1 MKIKSLKVQNHYL
14 FKDNEIKFFNE
25 NNEMLKTVVLA
36 GINGSGKTTFL
47 KAIVNILTDKNNQED
62 TKIMLDIDENEEV
75 YLKNL
80 FNVVI
85 ENDKYFNISKPTLY
99 RFEPSSLNYGEKE
112 KPRLVFLPTEINFSN
127 LEVKTRNYKSENNF
141 YCLIDQNI
149 INDVPSYLVSLVNTE
164 IFKYE
169 DLPIKEAIKK
179 ICDEINSIFNL
190 LDMDIEMVGVNKD
203 SNNMPLFKNKF
214 GAEFDINS
222 LSSGEKQ
229 LFLRAMTLKMLN
241 INNSVILIDEPEI
254 SLHPKW
260 QQKIVKVYEGIGENN
275 QIIIAT
281 HSPHI
286 VSSVKS
292 ESLKL
297 LVKADNGIEI
307 LQGEEI
313 NGSYGYPVERVLTE
327 LMGLETP
334 RDSEVQNMIK
344 TLQNLVRDN
353 KYETVEFKALYS
365 EVKGLLGSLDEDIIL
380 LDMGIVRRK
389 GETNAKNKQSS

>member
-190 LDMDIEMVGVNKD
+190 LDMDIEMVGINKD

-214 GAEFDINS
+214 GTEFDINS

-229 LFLRAMTLKMLN
+229 LFLRAMTLKMLD

-380 LDMGIVRRK
+380 LDMGIARRK
-389 GETNAKNKQSS
+389 GEANAKNK

>member
-47 KAIVNILTDKNNQED
+47 KAIVNVLTDKNNQED
-62 TKIMLDIDENEEV
+62 TKVMLDIDENEEV

-190 LDMDIEMVGVNKD
+190 LDMDIEMIGVNKNSD
-203 SNNMPLFKNKF
+203 NMPLFKNKF
-214 GAEFDINS
+214 GIEFDINS

-229 LFLRAMTLKMLN
+229 LFLRAMTLKMLD

-254 SLHPKW
+254 SLHPKKKK
-260 QQKIVKVYEGIGENN
+260 KIVKVYEGIGENN

>member
-1 MKIKSLKVQNHYL
+1 MKIKSLKIQSHYL
-14 FKDNEIKFFNE
+14 FKNNEVKFFNE
-25 NNEMLKTVVLA
+25 NNEMLKTIILSGV
-36 GINGSGKTTFL
+36 NGSGKT
-47 KAIVNILTDKNNQED
+47 ILLELIYNVLLSEINGQD
-62 TKIMLDIDENEEV
+62 TEIMLDID
-75 YLKNL
+75 
-80 FNVVI
+80 
-85 ENDKYFNISKPTLY
+85 NDEKELIKRALGGLLEDNKYFNVAKIDKMVFTPY
-99 RFEPSSLNYGEKE
+99 EWKRDKKE
-112 KPRLVFLPTEINFSN
+112 TPRIVFLPTEINFSN
-127 LEVKTRNYKSENNF
+127 LEVKTRNYTPTENFSF
-141 YCLIDQNI
+141 YIDQDK
-149 INDVPSYLVSLVNTE
+149 INDVPAYLLSLVNTE

-307 LQGEEI
+307 LQVEEI

-327 LMGLETP
+327 LMGVETP

-353 KYETVEFKALYS
+353 KYETEEFKVLYS

-380 LDMGIVRRK
+380 LDMGIARRK
-389 GETNAKNKQSS
+389 GESNAKNK

>member
-1 MKIKSLKVQNHYL
+1 MKIKSFKIQNHYL
-14 FKDNEIKFFNE
+14 FKDTEINFSNVNDE
-25 NNEMLKTVVLA
+25 ILKTIVLA
-36 GINGSGKTTFL
+36 GINGSGKTTL
-47 KAIVNILTDKNNQED
+47 IKLIYNVLLSEINGQDSQIMLSVDEEETELIKRTLGITIENNQ
-62 TKIMLDIDENEEV
+62 
-75 YLKNL
+75 
-80 FNVVI
+80 
-85 ENDKYFNISKPTLY
+85 YFNIAKS
-99 RFEPSSLNYGEKE
+99 EKSIFPPFDWRKEE
-112 KPRLVFLPTEINFSN
+112 KDIPRIVFLPTEINFSN
-127 LEVKTRNYKSENNF
+127 LEVKTRNYKPEENF
-141 YCLIDQNI
+141 SFTIDQNK

-169 DLPIKEAIKK
+169 DLPIKEAVKK
-179 ICDEINSIFNL
+179 ICDEINSMFNL
-190 LDMDIEMVGVNKD
+190 LDVDIEMVGVNKD
-203 SNNMPLFKNKF
+203 SNNMPLFRNKF

-229 LFLRAMTLKMLN
+229 LFLRAMTLKMLD

-327 LMGLETP
+327 LMGVETP

-344 TLQNLVRDN
+344 TLQDLVRDN
-353 KYETVEFKALYS
+353 KYQTEEFKALYS
-365 EVKGLLGSLDEDIIL
+365 EVKDLLGSLDEDIIL
-380 LDMGIVRRK
+380 LDMGIARRK
-389 GETNAKNKQSS
+389 GESNAKNK